1 MKKTLASST
10 SRWRFAALSD
20 FSLYFNGKKCIF
32 ETPFSQKNKY
42 IASYI
47 VSIPV
52 IIILGETTRKDTAF
66 SAILPKQV

>member
-10 SRWRFAALSD
+10 SRWRFAVLSD
-20 FSLYFNGKKCIF
+20 FSLYFNGKNASSKHLF
-32 ETPFSQKNKY
+32 LKKKY